1 MVGTLTLALGVTTSV
16 LLIACA
22 NAATLLLAGAVA
34 RRREMAV
41 RLSLG
46 AGGSRIVRQLLTES
60 LLLAFA
66 GGVVGLIISRWVSR
80 FILLLLSSTT
90 GSQLAINLAPGFGVL
105 GFAFLASIIT
115 GVIFG
120 IAPALR
126 MPKGQLARN
135 LQGGDDRVGRSR
147 SSLQIGKVLV
157 VGQVALS
164 LILLVIAGLLV
175 RTVSRLGS
183 VDPGFDADG
192 VLMFSVDPT
201 LNGYEGNELV
211 RLCDEIRNSLE
222 ALPGADSASLST
234 FSLVSSSGAWER
246 VSLPEDEKLGSFFGA
261 VDPGFLE
268 TMQIRLLEGRDLN
281 PGDGADSPLVAIINQ
296 TFARK
301 AFGNESAVG
310 REFSTG
316 KGEERRV
323 FRIVGVFRD
332 GNSISLHRE
341 PGAIAYMP
349 YRQVPDLVNSSTITY
364 YLRTNQPPAAFV
376 ETVRTTVSAINRY
389 LPVFDVRTLDEQ
401 ISEAM
406 AQERHFLFLS
416 GIGAAFALLL
426 ACIGMYGTV
435 SFSFSR
441 RIREIGIR
449 LTLGASRRDI
459 LMSAL
464 RELNMVVVGVVLGLG
479 GAWFAT
485 RWLNDLLFELTA
497 TDPLTLTL
505 AAIVMISVGAL
516 AIFLPARRATRVD
529 PVEILRSE

>member
-1 MVGTLTLALGVTTSV
+1 M
-16 LLIACA
+16 
-22 NAATLLLAGAVA
+22 
-34 RRREMAV
+34 
-41 RLSLG
+41 
-46 AGGSRIVRQLLTES
+46 
-60 LLLAFA
+60 
-66 GGVVGLIISRWVSR
+66 
-80 FILLLLSSTT
+80 
-90 GSQLAINLAPGFGVL
+90 
-105 GFAFLASIIT
+105 
-115 GVIFG
+115 
-120 IAPALR
+120 
-126 MPKGQLARN
+126 
-135 LQGGDDRVGRSR
+135 
-147 SSLQIGKVLV
+147 
-157 VGQVALS
+157 
-164 LILLVIAGLLV
+164 
-175 RTVSRLGS
+175 
-183 VDPGFDADG
+183 
-192 VLMFSVDPT
+192 
-201 LNGYEGNELV
+201 
-211 RLCDEIRNSLE
+211 
-222 ALPGADSASLST
+222 
-234 FSLVSSSGAWER
+234 
-246 VSLPEDEKLGSFFGA
+246 SLPEDEKLGSFFGA

-281 PGDGADSPLVAIINQ
+281 PGDGADSRLVAIINQ

-364 YLRTNQPPAAFV
+364 SLRTNQPPAAFV